1 MSGNRKEKRFSKE
14 QLLKSARYRDRRD
27 LLEALLT
34 AEGSY
39 SLSEVEE
46 KLSGF
51 LRGAQ

>member
-14 QLLKSARYRDRRD
+14 QLLKSERYRDRRD

-34 AEGSY
+34 AEGLY
-39 SLSEVEE
+39 SLAEVEE